1 LDFPELIHAKFVR
14 RDNRFRATLDID
26 GREVW
31 AHVAN
36 SGRLTDLLTP
46 GRGVWVSQA
55 VEPNRK
61 TAYDLRL
68 VEYDK
73 VLVSVDARLPN
84 PLFEEYLLK
93 TPGVSKN
100 PWGLRREVRLGD
112 SRLDF
117 RLDGPEG
124 ICWVETKS
132 VTLVEDGVA
141 RFPDAPTSRGRRH
154 LLTLAGAAQKG
165 VRTAV
170 VFVVQRPDAD
180 FFSPY
185 EEVDPEFADILR
197 QVAAQG
203 VEIRAYKCQV
213 SFVKIFINDEIP
225 CEL

>member
-1 LDFPELIHAKFVR
+1 MEFPELIPGKFVR
-14 RDNRFRATLDID
+14 RDNRFRTTLDID

-36 SGRLTDLLTP
+36 SGRLIDLLTP
-46 GRGVWVSQA
+46 GRRVWVSQA
-55 VEPNRK
+55 EKPNRK
-61 TAYDLRL
+61 TSYDLRL
-68 VEYDK
+68 VDSDDI
-73 VLVSVDARLPN
+73 LVSVDARLPN

-93 TPGVSKN
+93 TPGVFGN
-100 PWGLRREVRLGD
+100 PGLRREVRLGD

-117 RLDGPEG
+117 RLEGPEG

-132 VTLVEDGVA
+132 VTFVEDGVA

-154 LLTLAGAAQKG
+154 LLTLAEAAQKE

-170 VFVVQRPDAD
+170 VFVVQRPDAE
-180 FFSPY
+180 FFSPN
-185 EEVDPEFADILR
+185 EDIDPEFADILR

-213 SFVKIFINDEIP
+213 SFVKIFINAEIP